1 METLQAFFISK
12 GQEVFTHDEVNKW
25 LDGCFFVEVTRYIS
39 IVCIEVDNS
48 LAILTEDID
57 VVIANELMNFHI
69 GPIFGTQSQGTIE
82 HEFHV
87 TGT

>member
-1 METLQAFFISK
+1 METFQTFFVAKS
-12 GQEVFTHDEVNKW
+12 QEVFTHDEVNQW
-25 LDGCFFVEVTRYIS
+25 LDGCFFIEITRHIS
-39 IVCIEVDNS
+39 IVGIEVDNS
-48 LAILTEDID
+48 LAILAKDID

-69 GPIFGTQSQGTIE
+69 GTIFGTQSQGTIE